1 MNPQDFRILSELGS
15 ILIKLT
21 RYEEALTHLNAAL
34 KINAG
39 DVQLKR
45 FLGKA
50 HFQFANSLRNE
61 GLISEAI
68 ANYQDALRND
78 TKQLD
83 AANQLSLLLST
94 TSNAALRSPT
104 EALALAGRL
113 SKITQNKNAE
123 YLDTLSIAHAANKN
137 FEAAAAA
144 AQRALQIWEQS
155 NKPTAAAATRSRLTL
170 YIGKQ

>member
-1 MNPQDFRILSELGS
+1 M
-15 ILIKLT
+15 
-21 RYEEALTHLNAAL
+21 
-34 KINAG
+34 
-39 DVQLKR
+39 
-45 FLGKA
+45 
-50 HFQFANSLRNE
+50 
-61 GLISEAI
+61 ISEAI

-83 AANQLSLLLST
+83 AANQLSLLLTT
-94 TSNAALRSPT
+94 TSNAALRSPV

-113 SKITQNKNAE
+113 CMITQNKNAE
-123 YLDTLSIAHAANKN
+123 FLDTFSIAHAANKN

-170 YIGKQ
+170 YTDKQ